1 MRVGLGYDVHKFSA
15 KRRLVLGGVEVKHK
29 YGLEGHS
36 DADVIC
42 HALIDALLGAS
53 GAGDIGDHFPNTD
66 PQYKDASSL
75 QLLAETVNLI
85 GQKNYAIINADIV
98 LLLETPKISA
108 YKEKMKAV
116 LAKTMGI
123 TPEQVNIKATTNEK
137 LGFIGRQE
145 GAAALAVVLLSKAAN
160 KQESFL

>member
-1 MRVGLGYDVHKFSA
+1 MRVGLGYDVHKFSYQG
-15 KRRLVLGGVEVKHK
+15 RLVLGGVEIKHK

-53 GAGDIGDHFPNTD
+53 GAGDIGDHFPDTD
-66 PQYKDASSL
+66 PQYKDVSSL
-75 QLLAETVNLI
+75 QLLAKTVNLMR
-85 GQKNYAIINADIV
+85 QKNYAIINVDIV
-98 LLLETPKISA
+98 LLLETPKISV
-108 YKEKMKAV
+108 YKGKMREA

-123 TPEQVNIKATTNEK
+123 SLEQVNIKAATNEK

-145 GAAALAVVLLSKAAN
+145 GAAALAVVLLNEKEPYS
-160 KQESFL
+160 L

>member
-1 MRVGLGYDVHKFSA
+1 
-15 KRRLVLGGVEVKHK
+15 
-29 YGLEGHS
+29 
-36 DADVIC
+36 
-42 HALIDALLGAS
+42 
-53 GAGDIGDHFPNTD
+53 
-66 PQYKDASSL
+66 
-75 QLLAETVNLI
+75 
-85 GQKNYAIINADIV
+85 
-98 LLLETPKISA
+98 
-108 YKEKMKAV
+108 MKTV

>member
-108 YKEKMKAV
+108 YKEKMKVV

-123 TPEQVNIKATTNEK
+123 SPEQVNIKATTNEK

-145 GAAALAVVLLSKAAN
+145 GAAALAVVLLSEA
-160 KQESFL
+160 